1 MQSTDI
7 TAKVKNYIRFGLAT
21 VILLAALLGYAEF
34 QYWHRLEVIELTDAK
49 VAGTIVS
56 VRVLANGK
64 VKELSF
70 EDGAEVKAG
79 DVIARLE
86 VAITEEEI
94 RQLEDTVQ
102 LAKDNYAELQLGQT
116 VTVPVQR
123 ERVVYPPAPPTV
135 HYSSGS
141 ASSLARLEERANRMA
156 ELFDMGAVSAV
167 ERDKARAAYESALAE
182 SQSATYEYSAV
193 PQPIIEYYTEY
204 VEEFRPT
211 PPEVLAGAEQA
222 IRQAELSLNVAR
234 QEARE
239 TDVIAPVSGTIYYSV
254 EVDQDLSAGESV
266 AGVGDSRELWIEAEV
281 TEEIF
286 NKIPL
291 GKLVSYSIDGRELF
305 GTVIEKIRPN
315 VEQPAEETPA
325 PIELPEIP
333 TSGNQ
338 PGALIGDNPPVET
351 PAENLP
357 AENSPAENPDAGK
370 IRAII
375 NSFRENPQIVEAE
388 TEIINGDDKIRAVLD
403 SIKENSAQS
412 AAETPAN
419 ETPAVETP
427 NAETPAVETPAV
439 ETPNVETPA
448 NENPNVENPNA
459 ENPANENAAPQPPKF
474 LDGTESRPKPNDK
487 FIIKISLPA
496 ERDFDCQP
504 NTKTTVRIKI

>member
-21 VILLAALLGYAEF
+21 IILLAALLGYAEF

-141 ASSLARLEERANRMA
+141 SSSLARLEERANRMA

-182 SQSATYEYSAV
+182 SQSATYEYSAA

-357 AENSPAENPDAGK
+357 AETPAEISSAETPAENPDAGK
-370 IRAII
+370 IREII
-375 NSFRENPQIVEAE
+375 NSFRDNPQIVEAE
-388 TEIINGDDKIRAVLD
+388 SEIINDNDKIRTVLD
-403 SIKENSAQS
+403 SIKENSAQ
-412 AAETPAN
+412 P
-419 ETPAVETP
+419 V
-427 NAETPAVETPAV
+427 AETPAVETPAV

-448 NENPNVENPNA
+448 NENPNVENPNV

>member
-21 VILLAALLGYAEF
+21 VILLAAVIGYAEF

-123 ERVVYPPAPPTV
+123 ERVVYPPAPPPTV

-141 ASSLARLEERANRMA
+141 SSSLARLEERANRMA

-182 SQSATYEYSAV
+182 SQSATYEYSAA

-338 PGALIGDNPPVET
+338 PGALIGDNPPIET
-351 PAENLP
+351 P
-357 AENSPAENPDAGK
+357 AENSPAENPDAEK
-370 IRAII
+370 IREII
-375 NSFRENPQIVEAE
+375 NSFRDNPQIVEAE
-388 TEIINGDDKIRAVLD
+388 SEIINDNDKIRTVLD
-403 SIKENSAQS
+403 SIKENSAQ
-412 AAETPAN
+412 P
-419 ETPAVETP
+419 V
-427 NAETPAVETPAV
+427 AETPAVETPAV

-448 NENPNVENPNA
+448 NENPNV